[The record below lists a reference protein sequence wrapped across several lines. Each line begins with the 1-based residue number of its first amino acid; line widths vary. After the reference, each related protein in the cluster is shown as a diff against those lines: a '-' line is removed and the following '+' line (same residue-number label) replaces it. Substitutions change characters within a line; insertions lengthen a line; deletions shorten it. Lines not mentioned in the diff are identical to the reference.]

1 MKRLNTHSHFFNTM
15 SLKEALATHLGWDI
29 ADVEYYQPC
38 TWSRKI
44 VTTDDNWYCATRTSK
59 PPRVKSA
66 GGDEINDWVLAEE
79 IGEIKI
85 WKR

>member
-1 MKRLNTHSHFFNTM
+1 M

-59 PPRVKSA
+59 PPRVKST